1 MFFSVYGSLFYPIPT
16 VRVND
21 IIYKH
26 SRSGQETTL
35 SHQGIVYGDFQP
47 KKQSENFFEKIIFLL
62 LTLSEVRGNMI
73 KRLKRMGL

>member
-1 MFFSVYGSLFYPIPT
+1 MFFSVYGSLFYPIPS

-35 SHQGIVYGDFQP
+35 SHQDIVYGDFQP
-47 KKQSENFFEKIIFLL
+47 KKQPEKFL
-62 LTLSEVRGNMI
+62 
-73 KRLKRMGL
+73 KKFYFCC